1 MQTIPDVIPCQG
13 NFTPEEG
20 INLGFVLVFGW
31 CGIRS
36 LVAPDSENAFIEV
49 SRFFV
54 VSLDAGA
61 FAQSFQEIG

>member
-1 MQTIPDVIPCQG
+1 M
-13 NFTPEEG
+13 
-20 INLGFVLVFGW
+20 GFVLVFGW

-61 FAQSFQEIG
+61 FAQSFQEIGQL